1 MIILDSLTEFQR
13 LYGTGKKWLRCMEAV
28 NNVENIRP
36 GVFHSVGDSLVYR
49 LASGAEPQRAEF
61 EGHRRYFDVHYYLE
75 GAEEIEFAA
84 KSALHCVAPYDD
96 ETDREFFSG
105 QGETVK
111 VNKGSVI
118 IFENHEAC
126 RFRPEKDVKKV
137 ILKVTI
143 EESYFV
149 NK

>member
-1 MIILDSLTEFQR
+1 MIILGSLAEFQQR
-13 LYGTGKKWLRCMEAV
+13 YPAGKKWQRCREAI
-28 NNVENIRP
+28 NNIEKLRP
-36 GVFHSVGDSLVYR
+36 GVFHSIGDSLVYR
-49 LASGAEPQRAEF
+49 LASGAEPQRETF

-75 GAEEIEFAA
+75 GREEIEFAA
-84 KSALHCVAPYDD
+84 KSALHNCAPYCD
-96 ETDREFFSG
+96 ETDRELFTG
-105 QGETVK
+105 RGEKITAQ
-111 VNKGSVI
+111 KGNVI
-118 IFENHEAC
+118 IFENREAS

>member
-49 LASGAEPQRAEF
+49 LASGTEPQRAEF
-61 EGHRRYFDVHYYLE
+61 EGHRRYFDIHYYLE
-75 GAEEIEFAA
+75 GSEDIEFAA
-84 KSALHCVAPYDD
+84 KSRLYTFAPYSD
-96 ETDREFFSG
+96 ETDRELFTGSG
-105 QGETVK
+105 EKITAR
-111 VNKGSVI
+111 KGHVI
-118 IFENHEAC
+118 IFENHEAS
-126 RFRPEKDVKKV
+126 RFRPEKNVKKV

-143 EESYFV
+143 EESYFL